1 MIILGISMFVFL
13 YFLYKFL
20 LGNPVVKSINLR
32 YDNTIVPYYY
42 STLNVPNGT
51 RYSYYIWVHANMID
65 TKNEQKENIFK
76 VVSDNANT
84 NELFS
89 LDITKNTNL
98 EVTILTNDTPTK
110 LKKTF
115 LITPNFPMQSWQ
127 QIIISFDNINMDAY
141 LNGKF
146 VKSVQF
152 NTNTLKLPVQT
163 TTDTQINFG
172 VPSTDTK
179 LKPDIDIR
187 LFERYDY
194 AMDPQTAWNKFR
206 SDQNVNDGTSTNYGL
221 KLNLSTNN
229 KIRSIPI
236 F

>member
-20 LGNPVVKSINLR
+20 LGNQVVKSTNLR
-32 YDNTIVPYYY
+32 YDNTITPYFY
-42 STLNVPNGT
+42 STLSVPNAT
-51 RYSYYIWVHANMID
+51 RYCYYIWVHVNSID
-65 TKNEQKENIFK
+65 TINEQKENIFK
-76 VVSDNANT
+76 VVSDSNNNT
-84 NELFS
+84 ELFS
-89 LDITKNTNL
+89 LDITNNTNL
-98 EVTILTNDTPTK
+98 EATVLTNDTI
-110 LKKTF
+110 KKSF

-146 VKSVQF
+146 VKSVKF
-152 NTNTLKLPVQT
+152 NTNSLKLPVQT
-163 TTDTQINFG
+163 STTSQIIFG
-172 VPSTDTK
+172 VASTNTK

-194 AMDPQTAWNKFR
+194 AMDPQTAWNKYR
-206 SDQNVNDGTSTNYGL
+206 SDQNVSDGTSTNYGL

-229 KIRSIPI
+229 KIQSIPI